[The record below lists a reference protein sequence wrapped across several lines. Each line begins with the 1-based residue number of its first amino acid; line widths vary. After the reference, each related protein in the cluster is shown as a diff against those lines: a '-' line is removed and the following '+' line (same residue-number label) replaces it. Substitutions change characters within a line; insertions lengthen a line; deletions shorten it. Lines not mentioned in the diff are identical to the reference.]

1 MRGTGRGKNGRG
13 GTGCGRGNS
22 GTTSQPQIQSI
33 GINEAPLEIG
43 QSSNP
48 SQGTLQSGQISC
60 NPLQRTSPETQSS
73 RNLEENAC
81 PSPEAE
87 NGTFSRI
94 NKKRGRGKYK
104 SKTVDIK
111 TKYGGKITIMIP
123 DDIDRAV
130 GSGARDIVNYSGLIM
145 RTYISFREGKWQN
158 IVLKYGEAMWLQVQ
172 NKFEVCG
179 GLREH
184 KLQGFVISSMQ
195 RLVRA
200 WKAQL
205 HTDYLRYS
213 TDEDRLSHRPED
225 VQLEDWKYLVKYFG
239 SEEFKVVSE
248 RNKRNRAKQ
257 ITKHACGTRS
267 FAEVEESTRD
277 PVSAEKDKPD
287 KVWEIQHTRKNVNG
301 ERVWLDSK
309 SQQIHGQL
317 QQLVVEQQSEEVGYP
332 MTREEMYSSILGQR
346 SGYVRGF
353 GYGKKPPRKTQMQQA
368 NIEASV
374 SSTMEIMRQEMQ
386 ADMDRKFQEELNR
399 KLQEE
404 NEQMAIDLKKK
415 MEEDLQKKLEEER
428 AHMRGEFDKMIQDQM
443 ATFMTRILQGQGS

>member
-1 MRGTGRGKNGRG
+1 MRGTGRGKSGRG
-13 GTGCGRGNS
+13 GTGCGRGNFRGRGNS

-33 GINEAPLEIG
+33 GINEVPLEIG

-87 NGTFSRI
+87 NGAVSRI

-145 RTYISFREGKWQN
+145 RTYISFREGKWQK
-158 IVLKYGEAMWLQVQ
+158 IVLKYGEAMWLQVK

-195 RLVRA
+195 RLFRA
-200 WKAQL
+200 WKARL

-213 TDEDRLSHRPED
+213 TDEERLSHRPED

-239 SEEFKVVSE
+239 SEEFK
-248 RNKRNRAKQ
+248 
-257 ITKHACGTRS
+257 
-267 FAEVEESTRD
+267 RD
-277 PVSAEKDKPD
+277 PVSGEKDTPD
-287 KVWEIQHTRKNVNG
+287 KVWEIQHTHKNVNG

-317 QQLVVEQQSEEVGYP
+317 QQLVVEQQSEEVEHP

-374 SSTMEIMRQEMQ
+374 SSAMEIMRQEMQ

-404 NEQMAIDLKKK
+404 NEQMAIDLKRE

-443 ATFMTRILQGQGS
+443 AAFMTRILQGQGS